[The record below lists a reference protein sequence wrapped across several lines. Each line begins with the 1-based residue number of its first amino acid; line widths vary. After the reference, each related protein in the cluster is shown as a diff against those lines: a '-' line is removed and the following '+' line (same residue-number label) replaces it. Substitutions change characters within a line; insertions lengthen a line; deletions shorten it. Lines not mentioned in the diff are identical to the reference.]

1 MRPEIR
7 ESVEASQR
15 YQSESLSVIQ
25 HNQKCFCDSFGRPS
39 QKKYHF
45 FYTLRREANYRFPAS
60 KLDSSS
66 AAAIVKGLAQPRA
79 SKGSYGRQ
87 KISRLKK
94 TVGGSNPPLGRRT
107 PPNPPLILGSGAGL
121 GQKCGEVVP
130 GGWRGWGRENRRRR
144 RGEGRGWC
152 GERVGREE
160 RERGGR
166 RERKE
171 EKGHRFRSNYF
182 E

>member
-1 MRPEIR
+1 MDRNIFVETTESSIVNSIRAAKTQPPEK
-7 ESVEASQR
+7 
-15 YQSESLSVIQ
+15 
-25 HNQKCFCDSFGRPS
+25 NGRGAEPP
-39 QKKYHF
+39 
-45 FYTLRREANYRFPAS
+45 LVAP
-60 KLDSSS
+60 
-66 AAAIVKGLAQPRA
+66 
-79 SKGSYGRQ
+79 
-87 KISRLKK
+87 
-94 TVGGSNPPLGRRT
+94 NPPY
-107 PPNPPLILGSGAGL
+107 PPLILGSGAGL

-130 GGWRGWGRENRRRR
+130 GGWRGWGREKRRRR

-160 RERGGR
+160 RGRGGR